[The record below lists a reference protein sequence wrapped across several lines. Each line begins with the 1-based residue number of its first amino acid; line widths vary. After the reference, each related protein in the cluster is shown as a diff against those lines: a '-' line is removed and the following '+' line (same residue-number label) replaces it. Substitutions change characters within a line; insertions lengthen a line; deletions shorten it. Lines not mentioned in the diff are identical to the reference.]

1 MMGSEEQNR
10 INKHPIL
17 SEEDFEIVPFS
28 FNGKQVSGKKGEM
41 LSSALIANGIQIF
54 GHHPKDHAPQGIF
67 CANGQC
73 AQCTVIVDGIAVKS
87 CMTPLQANVK
97 VESVE
102 GYPALPEDDEE
113 VVFQE
118 IETVET
124 DVLII
129 GAGPAGL
136 QAALTLGKL
145 GAKIILVDDKDR
157 LGGKLLLQTHK
168 FFGSVTDSY
177 AGTRGIEIAKILEKE
192 VQLYPNIDIWLN
204 SPCIGVFSDQLVGI
218 LKEEIYLHVKPKK
231 LLVATGAREKMLAFP
246 GNTLPGVY
254 GAGAFQTLVNR
265 DLVKSSE
272 QIFIIGGGNVGI
284 IAGYHAIQAG
294 IEVVGL
300 VEALPK
306 CGGYKVHE
314 DKLRRLGVPIYTR
327 HTVVAVHG
335 KDHVEST
342 TISEIDEKFQP
353 IKGTERTF
361 EVDTVLI
368 AIGLDPVN
376 EFYHKAKEFCMDVWA
391 AGDAYEIAEASS
403 AMFSGK
409 IAGMKIARSLGLT
422 EAEVPKEW
430 ELKVEVLKSH
440 PGPVV
445 QREKPIK
452 EEGIYPV
459 FHCNQEI
466 PCDPCASVCP
476 KELIAIPDGG
486 ILGLPEFQ
494 NQEEIDC
501 IGCAQCVAVCPGLAV
516 TLVDYRDDSNNPL
529 VTIPTEIFIGKIEK
543 GEELL
548 VVGEDSED
556 LGKHTVEK
564 VRILKKY
571 PNTQLITVRLP
582 KEEALEATSFR
593 LPKGK
598 DIKEIQKYQ
607 DIIPDTAIICRC
619 ERITA
624 GEIRTLIKQGITDAN
639 ELKAITKI
647 GMGACG
653 AKTCT
658 KLIEKLFRE
667 EQIPYEEMT
676 PFVQRPL
683 FVEIPLRHFAGLSKE
698 EKQDD

>member
-1 MMGSEEQNR
+1 MGSEEQKR
-10 INKHPIL
+10 IYEHPIL
-17 SEEDFEIVPFS
+17 DEEDFEMVPFS
-28 FNGKQVSGKKGEM
+28 FNGKQIFGKVGEM

-54 GHHPKDHAPQGIF
+54 GYHPKDDAPQGIF

-73 AQCTVIVDGIAVKS
+73 AQCAVIVDGIAEKS
-87 CMTPLQANVK
+87 CMMPLKQGMK
-97 VESVE
+97 VESVK

-113 VVFQE
+113 VDFQP

-124 DVLII
+124 EVLII

-145 GAKIILVDDKDR
+145 GAQVVLIDDKDR

-168 FFGSVTDSY
+168 FFGSEEDSY
-177 AGTRGIEIAKILEKE
+177 AGTRGINIAKILEEE
-192 VQLYPNIDIWLN
+192 VKLLSNIDIWLD
-204 SPCIGVFSDQLVGI
+204 SPCIGVFSDQLVGV
-218 LKEEIYLHVKPKK
+218 LKGDHYLQVKPNK

-272 QIFIIGGGNVGI
+272 KIFIIGGGNVGI

-327 HTVVAVHG
+327 HTVIAAHG
-335 KDHVEST
+335 KDHVDSV
-342 TISEIDEKFQP
+342 TISEINERFQP
-353 IKGTERTF
+353 ISGTDRTF

-422 EAEVPKEW
+422 KEEVPKEW
-430 ELKVEVLKSH
+430 ELKAELLKSH

-445 QREKPIK
+445 KRDRPIK
-452 EEGIYPV
+452 EEGVYPV

-466 PCDPCASVCP
+466 PCNPCASVCP
-476 KELIAIPDGG
+476 KELIVIPEGG
-486 ILGLPEFQ
+486 LLGLPEFQ
-494 NQEEIDC
+494 NQKETDC

-516 TLVDYRDDSNNPL
+516 TLVDYREDSSNPL

-543 GEELL
+543 GDELF
-548 VVGEDSED
+548 VVGEDNVD

-564 VRILKKY
+564 VRVLKKY
-571 PNTQLITVRLP
+571 PNTQLVSVRLP
-582 KEEALEATSFR
+582 KDVSLDAISFKQSKDLEV
-593 LPKGK
+593 
-598 DIKEIQKYQ
+598 KEIQKYH
-607 DIIPDTAIICRC
+607 DIIPDEAIICRC

-624 GEIRTLIKQGITDAN
+624 GEIRALIKQGVTDAN
-639 ELKAITKI
+639 ELKA
-647 GMGACG
+647 
-653 AKTCT
+653 
-658 KLIEKLFRE
+658 
-667 EQIPYEEMT
+667 
-676 PFVQRPL
+676 
-683 FVEIPLRHFAGLSKE
+683 
-698 EKQDD
+698 

>member
-1 MMGSEEQNR
+1 MNLEEQKR
-10 INKHPIL
+10 IDKHPIL
-17 SEEDFEIVPFS
+17 NEVDFEMVSFS
-28 FNGKQVSGKKGEM
+28 FNGKQIFGKKGEM
-41 LSSALIANGIQIF
+41 LSSALIANDIQIF
-54 GHHPKDHAPQGIF
+54 GHHPKDEAPQGIF

-73 AQCTVIVDGIAVKS
+73 AQCTVMVDGVAVKS
-87 CMTPLQANVK
+87 CMTALQEGMK

-102 GYPALPEDDEE
+102 GYPALPEDDQTVE
-113 VVFQE
+113 FQP
-118 IETVET
+118 IETIET

-145 GAKIILVDDKDR
+145 GAQVTLIDDKDR

-168 FFGSVTDSY
+168 FFGSVADSY

-192 VQLYPNIDIWLN
+192 VRSFSNIDIWLD
-204 SPCIGVFSDQLVGI
+204 SPCIGVFSDQLIGV
-218 LKEEIYLHVKPKK
+218 LKGDVYIQVKPKK

-272 QIFIIGGGNVGI
+272 KIFIIGGGNVGI

-327 HTVVAVHG
+327 HTVIAAHG
-335 KDHVEST
+335 KDHVDSV
-342 TISEIDEKFQP
+342 TISAIDEKFQP
-353 IKGTERTF
+353 IAGTERSF

-376 EFYHKAKEFCMDVWA
+376 EFYHKAKKFCMDVWA

-422 EAEVPKEW
+422 DEEVPKEW
-430 ELKVEVLKSH
+430 ELKAELLKSH

-445 QREKPIK
+445 KRDRPIK
-452 EEGIYPV
+452 EEGVYPV

-466 PCDPCASVCP
+466 PCNPCTSVCP
-476 KELIAIPDGG
+476 KELIAIPEGG
-486 ILGLPEFQ
+486 LLGLPEFQ
-494 NQEEIDC
+494 DQQDVDC

-516 TLVDYRDDSNNPL
+516 TLVDYRDGTDNPL
-529 VTIPTEIFIGKIEK
+529 VTIPTEIFISKIEE
-543 GEELL
+543 GDELI
-548 VVGEDSED
+548 VVGEDNAD
-556 LGKHTVEK
+556 LGKHIVER

-571 PNTQLITVRLP
+571 PNTQIVTVRLP
-582 KEEALEATSFR
+582 KDVALNALSFKQPQD
-593 LPKGK
+593 LE
-598 DIKEIQKYQ
+598 IKEIQKYQ
-607 DIIPDTAIICRC
+607 DIIPDEAIICRC

-624 GEIRTLIKQGITDAN
+624 GEIRSLIKQGKTDAN
-639 ELKAITKI
+639 ELKATTKV

-658 KLIEKLFRE
+658 NLLSQLFRQE
-667 EQIPYEEMT
+667 GISYAEMT

-683 FVEIPLRHFAGLSKE
+683 FVEVPLRYFVSLTKE